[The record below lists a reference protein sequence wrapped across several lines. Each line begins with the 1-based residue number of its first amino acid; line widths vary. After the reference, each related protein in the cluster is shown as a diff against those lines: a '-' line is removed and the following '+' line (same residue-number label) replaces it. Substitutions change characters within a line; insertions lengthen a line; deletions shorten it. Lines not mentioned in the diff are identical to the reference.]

1 MKINNNGEPQCRR
14 SAVASTVDVND
25 ERVPRRENYVNSRI
39 FFGIAKD
46 FRLRNSHKLRSK
58 IQPHCRWSQ
67 KIKFHLTHLNNMI
80 HFL

>member
-39 FFGIAKD
+39 FFWD
-46 FRLRNSHKLRSK
+46 CERFS
-58 IQPHCRWSQ
+58 
-67 KIKFHLTHLNNMI
+67 FT
-80 HFL
+80 